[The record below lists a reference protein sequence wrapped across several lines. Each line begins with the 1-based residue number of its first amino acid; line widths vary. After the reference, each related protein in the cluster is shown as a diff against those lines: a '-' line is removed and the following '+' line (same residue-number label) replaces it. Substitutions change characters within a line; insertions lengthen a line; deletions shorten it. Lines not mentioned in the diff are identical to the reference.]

1 MGDLAMGRLT
11 ERHPTRLVW
20 WTFLVTVIAALSY
33 ASRLSGGKPPK
44 NYLYTWGAVA
54 NGTVQYALLLGFL
67 APIAI
72 GLSRTELGLRRPRS
86 WPAALGWSIVAALT
100 ILIVSG
106 ALAPFLHPG
115 QEQGLT
121 PSGWDGH
128 RAAQFGANF
137 AVVAVVAPIV
147 EELTFRGVGFGLIA
161 PYTRV
166 GAILG
171 VGLAFAL
178 AHGLVDAFPIFV
190 VFGSALAWLRDR
202 TGSILPGIAIHASWN
217 AITLLQAVHWFRA

>member
-1 MGDLAMGRLT
+1 MTFREHPGRLAC
-11 ERHPTRLVW
+11 
-20 WTFLVTVIAALSY
+20 WTFLVGVVVALAY
-33 ASRLSGGKPPK
+33 ASRASGGKPPK
-44 NYLYTWGAVA
+44 DYLYTWSAVA
-54 NGTVQYALLLGFL
+54 NGVIQYSVLLVFL
-67 APIAI
+67 AGIAI
-72 GLSRTELGLRRPRS
+72 GVSTEQLGLTRPRS
-86 WPAALGWSIVAALT
+86 WGAAVGWSIAVFVSVFIVGS
-100 ILIVSG
+100 ILNP
-106 ALAPFLHPG
+106 LLHPG
-115 QEQGLT
+115 REQGLT
-121 PSGWDGH
+121 PAGWDGH
-128 RAAQFGANF
+128 RAAEFAANF
-137 AVVAVVAPIV
+137 AVIALVAPV
-147 EELTFRGVGFGLIA
+147 AEEVTFRGVGFGLIA